1 MMRSQTHRS
10 TAFIAASTFAA
21 GRAGRP
27 SVFLVVFALTTIA
40 VLQPAAA
47 KKKSSP
53 FTCTMSQIQSA
64 QAQPCIKKQEQDA
77 FNGAPYPHYVIC
89 ENDGAHAA
97 CGSNMCCCQKGHG
110 CTALITSGVKINPG
124 LLDGTPGFSTQA
136 PAATGTPVAPPSPTG
151 GPILR

>member
-1 MMRSQTHRS
+1 MRSSHTHLS
-10 TAFIAASTFAA
+10 TAFTAAVAFAVGLA
-21 GRAGRP
+21 RR
-27 SVFLVVFALTTIA
+27 SSLFLVVFALTTIA

-47 KKKSSP
+47 RKKSPS

-64 QAQPCIKKQEQDA
+64 QARPCIKKQEQDA

-110 CTALITSGVKINPG
+110 CAALITSGMKINPG

-136 PAATGTPVAPPSPTG
+136 PTATGTPVAPPPPTG